1 MAETTTTEKT
11 ISIQQMRYLQMME
24 KKKLRQLSQRMRMTQ
39 RLLNEN
45 TVVKESLA
53 ELGKGTKDAII
64 PLGAGVYA
72 SGSIT
77 ANSFKRTLPGNIVLP
92 ASMEEVKKELEAREK
107 VYAHDMTQLE
117 KEMQGTVQNVNSMT
131 ALLQMSKKKAKKE

>member
-1 MAETTTTEKT
+1 MAETTPEKS

-24 KKKLRQLSQRMRMTQ
+24 KKKLRQLSQRARTTQ
-39 RLLNEN
+39 RLMNEN
-45 TVVKESLA
+45 SVVKESLA

-92 ASMEEVKKELEAREK
+92 ATMEEVKKELEAREK
-107 VYAHDMTQLE
+107 IYAHDMTQLE
-117 KEMQGTVQNVNSMT
+117 KEIQGTVQNVNSMT
-131 ALLQMSKKKAKKE
+131 ALLKMSKKKAKKE

>member
-1 MAETTTTEKT
+1 MAESTTEKT
-11 ISIQQMRYLQMME
+11 ISVQQLRYLQMME
-24 KKKLRQLSQRMRMTQ
+24 KKKLRQLSQRVRMTQ

-92 ASMEEVKKELEAREK
+92 ATMEEVKKELESREK
-107 VYAHDMTQLE
+107 VYMHDMTQLE

-131 ALLQMSKKKAKKE
+131 ALLQMNKKKAKKE